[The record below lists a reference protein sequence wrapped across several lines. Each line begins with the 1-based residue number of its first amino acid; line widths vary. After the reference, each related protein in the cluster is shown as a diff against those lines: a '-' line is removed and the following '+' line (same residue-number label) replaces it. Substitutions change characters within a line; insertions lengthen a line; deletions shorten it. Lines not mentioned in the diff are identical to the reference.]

1 MVMMTNLKN
10 ITITCFNN
18 IFLFSFSFLA
28 FVCLT
33 IDGCLS
39 EIILVTSAFL
49 FIPLFTFAQFHKAL
63 FLFSYFYSNH
73 PFFFIFDHSFPL
85 ISVSN
90 FCLLYLK
97 FYSNLLYKFQKYLV
111 FKSLNDEIFQKGQ

>member
-10 ITITCFNN
+10 IMITCFNI

-39 EIILVTSAFL
+39 EIILAISL
-49 FIPLFTFAQFHKAL
+49 FHF
-63 FLFSYFYSNH
+63 
-73 PFFFIFDHSFPL
+73 FPL
-85 ISVSN
+85 WNITV
-90 FCLLYLK
+90 
-97 FYSNLLYKFQKYLV
+97 
-111 FKSLNDEIFQKGQ
+111 